1 MDQADLDEITS
12 LEQRIKEQAAEIAAL
27 REKNEQQAAEIATL
41 REQVRQSAEVL
52 QKLRYEMRPPQVQWY
67 YDWLDR
73 PAIRRALG
81 EEIVRECPPTL
92 EEER

>member
-12 LEQRIKEQAAEIAAL
+12 LEQRIKE
-27 REKNEQQAAEIATL
+27 QAAEIATL